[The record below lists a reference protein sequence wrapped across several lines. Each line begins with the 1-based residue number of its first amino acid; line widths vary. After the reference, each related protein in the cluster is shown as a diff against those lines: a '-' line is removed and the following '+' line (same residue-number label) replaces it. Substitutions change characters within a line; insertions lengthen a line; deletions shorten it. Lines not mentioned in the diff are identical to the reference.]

1 MSHTN
6 STTNYNLPQF
16 LGTDKPA
23 WLGDIN
29 PAMTAIDTA
38 IKTASDNATT
48 ASTGTTAN
56 TTAIGTLSSLT
67 TTAKTD
73 LVSAINEVDSDVGTL
88 NTQVGTNTNAIA
100 DNARNIINLDNG
112 LTALTNK
119 FILSDIT
126 TSSVSPTG
134 TTSNTLTL
142 AQNTEGSVFKIY
154 GSLQGTNI
162 SWPRVA
168 IPGATGQYGIATGLT
183 LNTAPSEAFAIDGA
197 ILAIIQNVNNYTMV
211 DNERPLG
218 IYVGTDGKIYLWPWS
233 NAGTSSTGSGVAC
246 RLWSP
251 CCVYFNTNFGDQPT
265 PDN

>member
-6 STTNYNLPQF
+6 STTNYSLPQF
-16 LGTDKPA
+16 VGTDKPA

-29 PAMTAIDTA
+29 PAMSAIDTA

-56 TTAIGTLSSLT
+56 TTAIGTLSNLT

-73 LVSAINEVDSDVGTL
+73 LVSAINEVDGDLGTL
-88 NTQVGTNTNAIA
+88 NTQVGTNTSAIA
-100 DNARNIINLDNG
+100 DNARDIINLDNG

-126 TSSVSPTG
+126 TSTVNPTG

-142 AQNTEGSVFKIY
+142 AQNSDGSVFKFY
-154 GSLQGTNI
+154 GSLQGTGI
-162 SWPRVA
+162 SWSRTA
-168 IPGATGQYGIATGLT
+168 IPGASGQYGIATGLT
-183 LNTAPSEAFAIDGA
+183 LNTPPSEAFAVDGG
-197 ILAIIQNVNNYTMV
+197 ILGIFQNVNNYTIA
-211 DNERPLG
+211 DNIRPLSF
-218 IYVGTDGKIYLWPWS
+218 YVGTDGKIYLWPWS
-233 NAGTSSTGSGVAC
+233 NAGTSTTGSGVAC

-251 CCVYFNTNFGDQPT
+251 CCIYFNSNFGDQPS
-265 PDN
+265 PQE